1 MRRSYQRAGTPGL
14 NGKTRP
20 TFVRRA
26 GPYSGPAGLRSTEVS
41 ATKFALI
48 AAGVIAGAFVVS
60 WLVFAFWRVRSEIK
74 RRVAGEAPLRSRRA
88 AIWRDPGPTE
98 SLDLAAG
105 PGGRDG
111 APAPPFE
118 FVEEHATGSFPCI
131 SARDAR
137 GRMWRV
143 KWGHEVHTEA
153 FATRFA
159 WAAGYFAEV
168 NYFVPSGR
176 IEGVSTLQR
185 AGECIAEDGSFQDA
199 RFELDEPGVVKH
211 FDEHSWAWNDN
222 PFVGTRELNG
232 LKIVMMLLSN
242 WDNKDVR
249 DVARGSNTAIFEYR
263 MDHDVLEA
271 RYLII
276 DWGAALGTWG
286 SNVLSRGRWDCEAY
300 AAQTDQFVL
309 GTDGDRVLWGY
320 KGQRTADAVGDIS
333 RSDVQWIYKYLRR
346 LTDEQIAAGLRA
358 SGGTESEI
366 AGFTAALRARLDRLK
381 GIGQD

>member
-1 MRRSYQRAGTPGL
+1 M
-14 NGKTRP
+14 
-20 TFVRRA
+20 
-26 GPYSGPAGLRSTEVS
+26 STS
-41 ATKFALI
+41 KFALI
-48 AAGVIAGAFVVS
+48 AFGIIAGAFVVT

-74 RRVAGEAPLRSRRA
+74 RRAAGEAPLRSRRA
-88 AIWRDPGPTE
+88 VIWRDPGPPE
-98 SLDLAAG
+98 GLDLAAG

-111 APAPPFE
+111 APAPPFQ
-118 FVEEHATGSFPCI
+118 FVEEHTSGSFPCV
-131 SARDAR
+131 SVRDAR
-137 GRMWRV
+137 GRVWRA
-143 KWGHEVHTEA
+143 KWGDEVHTEV
-153 FATRFA
+153 FAARFA
-159 WAAGYFAEV
+159 WAAGYFVEV

-176 IEGVSTLQR
+176 IEGAGALQR
-185 AGECIAEDGSFQDA
+185 AGECVAPDGSFQNA
-199 RFELDEPGVVKH
+199 RFELDEPDVVKH

-263 MDHDVLEA
+263 IERNALEA

-286 SNVLSRGRWDCEAY
+286 SNVLSRGRWDCQSY
-300 AAQTDQFVL
+300 AAQTAQFVL
-309 GTDGDRVLWGY
+309 GRDGDRIVWGY

-333 RSDVQWIYKYLRR
+333 RSDVQWLYRYVGR

-366 AGFTAALRARLDRLK
+366 AEFTKALRARIDQLRTTAAN
-381 GIGQD
+381 

>member
-1 MRRSYQRAGTPGL
+1 
-14 NGKTRP
+14 
-20 TFVRRA
+20 
-26 GPYSGPAGLRSTEVS
+26 VS
-41 ATKFALI
+41 ATNVILTAIGVLI
-48 AAGVIAGAFVVS
+48 GAFVVT
-60 WLVFAFWRVRSEIK
+60 WLVFAFWRVRSEFK
-74 RRVAGEAPLRSRRA
+74 RRAAGEAPLRSRRA
-88 AIWRDPGPTE
+88 VIWRDPGPAE

-111 APAPPFE
+111 MPAPPFQ
-118 FVEEHATGSFPCI
+118 FVEEHGSGSFPCV
-131 SARDAR
+131 SVRDVR
-137 GRMWRV
+137 GRVWRV
-143 KWGHEVHTEA
+143 KWGDEVHTEA
-153 FATRFA
+153 FGARFA

-176 IEGVSTLQR
+176 IEGAGVLQR
-185 AGECIAEDGSFQDA
+185 AGECIAQDGAFQNG

-249 DVARGSNTAIFEYR
+249 DVARGSNTAIFEYQMQR
-263 MDHDVLEA
+263 DVREA

-300 AAQTDQFVL
+300 AAQSGEFVL
-309 GTDGDRVLWGY
+309 GADGDRVLWGY
-320 KGQRTADAVGDIS
+320 KGQRTADAVADIS
-333 RSDVQWIYKYLRR
+333 IGDVRWLYQYVGG

-358 SGGTESEI
+358 SGGTESDI
-366 AGFTAALRARLDRLK
+366 AGFTKALRTRLDQLRALV
-381 GIGQD
+381 QD

>member
-1 MRRSYQRAGTPGL
+1 M
-14 NGKTRP
+14 
-20 TFVRRA
+20 
-26 GPYSGPAGLRSTEVS
+26 S
-41 ATKFALI
+41 ATKLALI
-48 AAGVIAGAFVVS
+48 AFGVIAGALIVT
-60 WLVFAFWRVRSEIK
+60 WLVFAFWRVRSEI
-74 RRVAGEAPLRSRRA
+74 RRRAAGETPLRSRRA
-88 AIWRDPGPTE
+88 VIWRDPGPAE

-105 PGGRDG
+105 LGGPGG
-111 APAPPFE
+111 APAPPFR
-118 FVEEHATGSFPCI
+118 FVEEHASGSFPCV
-131 SARDAR
+131 SVRDAR
-137 GRMWRV
+137 DRVWRA
-143 KWGHEVHTEA
+143 KWGNEVHSEV
-153 FATRFA
+153 FASRLA

-176 IEGVSTLQR
+176 IEGANTLQR
-185 AGECIAEDGSFQDA
+185 AGECIAPDGSFQNA

-211 FDEHSWAWNDN
+211 FGEHSWAWNDN

-263 MDHDVLEA
+263 MGRDVLEA

-286 SNVLSRGRWDCEAY
+286 SNVLSRGRWDCEAF
-300 AAQTDQFVL
+300 AAQTSQFVL

-320 KGQRTADAVGDIS
+320 KGQRTADAIGDIS
-333 RSDVQWIYKYLRR
+333 RSDVQWIYKYLGG

-366 AGFTAALRARLDRLK
+366 ADFAKSLRARLDQLREVV
-381 GIGQD
+381 GG